1 MEIVVKMK
9 IILTELAKDIQLQQ
23 AGSNTFTPTRATIE
37 SAGYDVRA
45 CIVRPLTIYAGECI
59 RIPLGF
65 HIHIAHMEVA
75 GLVLPRSGLGAT
87 HGIVLGNLVGLIDSD
102 YQQEWQCA
110 VWNRNIEGS
119 IVINPFDK
127 IAQVVFIPVLHPTLE
142 VVDSF
147 PNSTSRV
154 GGFGS
159 TDILN
164 IKGLL

>member
-1 MEIVVKMK
+1 MVYKHMK
-9 IILTELAKDIQLQQ
+9 IILTELAKEIQEEVP
-23 AGSNTFTPTRATIE
+23 SRTTFAPIRATPE

-65 HIHIAHMEVA
+65 HIHIEHIEVA
-75 GLVLPRSGLGAT
+75 GLILPRSGLGAT

-110 VWNRNIEGS
+110 VWNRNTEGN

-127 IAQVVFIPVLHPTLE
+127 IAQVVFIPVLHPTFE
-142 VVDSF
+142 VVSNF